1 MGRTNILDVL
11 RGEIVGGRLK
21 AGHRLPNRSE
31 LEARFGCSSHTVQR
45 AMTRLIGDGFIVAR
59 GRAGTFVVEH
69 PPHTSRYGLVF
80 PIHLDAGHGG
90 SWARLWGTLDREA
103 ARRRRER
110 GVDLVSYYE
119 VLEHADTEDWRRLQA
134 DLAAHRLAGLI
145 LASPNHLPDLKS
157 LVAKVPCVGFVVEA
171 WPTPKVPSV
180 NLSQREMVGCALD
193 YLLARRCRRVAVLG
207 LDVMSGETAGFIQ
220 AAIQERGLASQPH
233 WLLGVNPRYP
243 HWTANC
249 VHAMLHRGRTEAPD
263 ALLVADDA
271 LLDGTLAGLMDLGL
285 CPGRDIEV
293 IAHANFPIAETLP
306 WPIARVGF
314 DIAAT
319 LDTFLD
325 LLGRQRRGES
335 GVPMVTTIPVTVQAA
350 NPARPD
356 TASQSN
362 LPTLRSM
369 SAAKRLQ
376 RQELHT
382 KETDR

>member
-1 MGRTNILDVL
+1 
-11 RGEIVGGRLK
+11 
-21 AGHRLPNRSE
+21 
-31 LEARFGCSSHTVQR
+31 
-45 AMTRLIGDGFIVAR
+45 
-59 GRAGTFVVEH
+59 
-69 PPHTSRYGLVF
+69 
-80 PIHLDAGHGG
+80 
-90 SWARLWGTLDREA
+90 
-103 ARRRRER
+103 
-110 GVDLVSYYE
+110 
-119 VLEHADTEDWRRLQA
+119 
-134 DLAAHRLAGLI
+134 
-145 LASPNHLPDLKS
+145 
-157 LVAKVPCVGFVVEA
+157 
-171 WPTPKVPSV
+171 
-180 NLSQREMVGCALD
+180 
-193 YLLARRCRRVAVLG
+193 
-207 LDVMSGETAGFIQ
+207 
-220 AAIQERGLASQPH
+220 
-233 WLLGVNPRYP
+233 
-243 HWTANC
+243 
-249 VHAMLHRGRTEAPD
+249 
-263 ALLVADDA
+263 VADDA